1 MEGLI
6 LILKFASKMSESAC
20 LNPKVN
26 SLMNLF
32 LKREAA
38 QPLPDKKTTKKV
50 KPN

>member
-1 MEGLI
+1 MND
-6 LILKFASKMSESAC
+6 SAT

-38 QPLPDKKTTKKV
+38 QPLPNKKPAKKV
-50 KPN
+50 KPNEE